1 MGQRRPDSRIPGA
14 LLPSL
19 HCPFIYLRKR
29 VLFFSAVL
37 FCFFPKVAS
46 KVFCFPSS
54 PKYPHL
60 INTKQTTTTKP
71 AHIILPGPLHPLPHS
86 GSEEDTVQEHFLLL
100 LFSSTYKAN
109 YPNSPSNLFRGCLGT
124 I

>member
-1 MGQRRPDSRIPGA
+1 MGQRGPDSRIPGA

-29 VLFFSAVL
+29 LLLFSAVL

-46 KVFCFPSS
+46 KVFCLPSS

-60 INTKQTTTTKP
+60 IKTKQTTKKKNLHTYSY
-71 AHIILPGPLHPLPHS
+71 LDPLTLCLTV
-86 GSEEDTVQEHFLLL
+86 GEEDTVQEHFLLL
-100 LFSSTYKAN
+100 LFSSTYNAN
-109 YPNSPSNLFRGCLGT
+109 YPNSPSNLFRGCLGA